1 MCDGAKTTDKIEHQD
16 TTEEL
21 KDYSCIN
28 NNVIRTQFIGTR
40 RW

>member
-28 NNVIRTQFIGTR
+28 IM
-40 RW
+40 